1 MQTTATPITKG
12 FVMALRTHSLLIL
25 ALAGAGFSAPGIA
38 QMDHSM
44 HGGPAAKPMP
54 VGTAVAM
61 EEAIVK
67 KIDKAAGKIALA
79 HGAQKDGMPA
89 MTMVYRVKDAAWLD
103 KLKVGQKISFATDPA
118 DAMLVSRFELVK

>member
-1 MQTTATPITKG
+1 
-12 FVMALRTHSLLIL
+12 MALRTHSLLIL
-25 ALAGAGFSAPGIA
+25 ALAGAGFSAQGIA

-44 HGGPAAKPMP
+44 HGGPAAKQAP
-54 VGTAVAM
+54 VGAAMAMDEAV
-61 EEAIVK
+61 VK

-103 KLKVGQKISFATDPA
+103 KLPVGQKVRFATDPA
-118 DAMLVSRFELVK
+118 DPMLVARFELVK

>member
-1 MQTTATPITKG
+1 
-12 FVMALRTHSLLIL
+12 MALRTHSLLIL

-44 HGGPAAKPMP
+44 HGGPAAMP
-54 VGTAVAM
+54 SATAATM
-61 EEAIVK
+61 AEATVK

-89 MTMVYRVKDAAWLD
+89 MTMVYRVKDVAWLD
-103 KLKVGQKISFATDPA
+103 KLPVGQKVRFATDPA

>member
-1 MQTTATPITKG
+1 
-12 FVMALRTHSLLIL
+12 MALRTLTVLIL
-25 ALAGAGFSAPGIA
+25 ALAGAGFSAHGIA

-54 VGTAVAM
+54 AGTAVAM

-103 KLKVGQKISFATDPA
+103 KLPVGQKIRFATDPT
-118 DAMLVSRFELVK
+118 DPMLVSRFELVK